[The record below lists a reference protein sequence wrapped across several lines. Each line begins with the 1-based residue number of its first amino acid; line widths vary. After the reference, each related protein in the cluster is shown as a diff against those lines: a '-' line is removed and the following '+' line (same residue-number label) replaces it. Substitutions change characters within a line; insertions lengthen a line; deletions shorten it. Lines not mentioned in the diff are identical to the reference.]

1 MRILRRTN
9 IFKYVCAHCAE
20 QTSSSTHAHIVHN
33 KHRQVRMRTL
43 RRTNIFKYT
52 CAYCAEQTYSSTH
65 AHIVHNKHIQVN
77 MRTLCITNIFKYACA
92 HCAEQTSARA
102 HAQCNTCL
110 LGRAPPSPACSWRWS
125 RRRPSSCQVGACMYN
140 AILKG
145 QRHKILSSGHKVF
158 N

>member
-1 MRILRRTN
+1 MQNIYKRACAEPTSSRTHAHIAQNKLLQVRMRTLRRTS
-9 IFKYVCAHCAE
+9 IFKYACAHCAE
-20 QTSSSTHAHIVHN
+20 QTSSRTHAHIAQNQHL
-33 KHRQVRMRTL
+33 QVRMRTL
-43 RRTNIFKYT
+43 W
-52 CAYCAEQTYSSTH
+52 
-65 AHIVHNKHIQVN
+65 
-77 MRTLCITNIFKYACA
+77 ITNIFKYACA
-92 HCAEQTSARA
+92 QCAEQTSARA

-145 QRHKILSSGHKVF
+145 QRHKVLSSGHKVF